1 MLNILNELNIIS
13 EILLEKYYDYNF
25 KEVKKCIDYEISI
38 YKNLSIKQLN
48 QLVKYVEDLEIKL
61 DSFRYENIEISPNIN
76 DKLIIRHILNRINQA
91 LNRTYYLEKN
101 RKIEKE
107 IYRVSNDKIIVMQN
121 IAGALSE
128 LDEKILANIETKYI
142 FFLITDQSINDFTKG
157 SIINN
162 SLYVNPY
169 LEEKLLKNAVKA
181 VNVNEYIKNEDNLYN
196 NLYDN
201 VKIEYNKF
209 LKDYCLNTIEYMIN
223 SLETENNQLLIK
235 LKELYIRTLLNYL
248 DLEDIKAL
256 EEKYNNVILN
266 NNLLISNE
274 LKKNIFD
281 KTSEDKKTIKYI
293 KNY

>member
-25 KEVKKCIDYEISI
+25 EEVKKCIDYEISI

-107 IYRVSNDKIIVMQN
+107 IYRVSNDKIIIMQN

-157 SIINN
+157 GIINN

-256 EEKYNNVILN
+256 EEKY
-266 NNLLISNE
+266 
-274 LKKNIFD
+274 FR
-281 KTSEDKKTIKYI
+281 
-293 KNY
+293 

>member
-25 KEVKKCIDYEISI
+25 EEVKKCIDYEISI

-107 IYRVSNDKIIVMQN
+107 IYRVSNDKIIIMQN

-157 SIINN
+157 GIINN

>member
-25 KEVKKCIDYEISI
+25 EEVKKCIDYEISI

-107 IYRVSNDKIIVMQN
+107 IYRVSNDKIIIMQN

-157 SIINN
+157 GIINN

-248 DLEDIKAL
+248 DLQDIKAL

>member
-25 KEVKKCIDYEISI
+25 EEVKKCIDYEISI

>member
-25 KEVKKCIDYEISI
+25 EEVKKCIDYEISI

-76 DKLIIRHILNRINQA
+76 DKLILRHILNRINQA

-256 EEKYNNVILN
+256 EEKYSNVILN

>member
-25 KEVKKCIDYEISI
+25 EEVKKCIDYEISI

-76 DKLIIRHILNRINQA
+76 DKLILRHILNRINQA

-169 LEEKLLKNAVKA
+169 LEEKLFKNAVKA

-256 EEKYNNVILN
+256 EEKYSNVILN

>member
-25 KEVKKCIDYEISI
+25 EEVKKCIDYEISI

-223 SLETENNQLLIK
+223 SLETANNQLLIK

>member
-25 KEVKKCIDYEISI
+25 EELKKCIDYEISI

-76 DKLIIRHILNRINQA
+76 DKLILRHILNRINQA

-169 LEEKLLKNAVKA
+169 LEEKLFKNAVKA

-256 EEKYNNVILN
+256 EEKYSNVILN